1 MRHRDLLAAQ
11 VPSVGEEVKANRD
24 IQGFEGAVMS
34 FEEFLTEL
42 AK

>member
-1 MRHRDLLAAQ
+1 VA
-11 VPSVGEEVKANRD
+11 EEVKANRD
-24 IQGFEGAVMS
+24 IPGFAGAVMS